1 MSRENTTLPVYVDEP
16 PWYQSTIERIG
27 TYGRRL
33 QSALVYSAAY
43 LVAVG
48 LAWSLLVT
56 MALSLPLSPAPFV
69 VGLVTFGVY
78 AGDRITDVDVDE
90 ISNPTQAAFIRRHKG
105 VLSVLSA
112 GAYGIAVALSILGG
126 PLALGITLLP
136 GGFWVLYATEWL
148 PSLSAN
154 LQRLKNILVLN
165 SALVAGAWAV
175 AVVFLPLAFANRP
188 MTTTAALLFV
198 YVFVDVF
205 INTEIPNVPDRE
217 ADAAVGVSTLP
228 VVFGVARTRQILYVL
243 EAALSGL
250 LIVGLAVGLLP
261 DPVAIATLWAMGFTI
276 AMTVFVGR
284 TTHYRRLTIAGE
296 VKQLGVVVLVAVL
309 NGVGL

>member
-1 MSRENTTLPVYVDEP
+1 MSKENTTLPVYVDDP
-16 PWYQSTIERIG
+16 PWYRSTIERVG
-27 TYGRRL
+27 AYGRRL

-56 MALSLPLSPAPFV
+56 MALSLPLSPAPVV

-90 ISNPTQAAFIRRHKG
+90 ISTPTQAAFIRRHQG
-105 VLSVLSA
+105 LLSVLSA

-136 GGFWVLYATEWL
+136 GCFWVLYATEWL
-148 PSLSAN
+148 PSLSAH

-175 AVVFLPLAFANRP
+175 AVVFLPLAFANQR
-188 MTTTAALLFV
+188 MTATATILLV

-228 VVFGVARTRQILYVL
+228 VVFGIARTRQILYVL

-250 LIVGLAVGLLP
+250 LIAALAVGLLSY
-261 DPVAIATLWAMGFTI
+261 PVAIATLWAMGFTI
-276 AMTVFVGR
+276 ATTVFVGR

-296 VKQLGVVVLVAVL
+296 IKQLGVVVLVIAL
-309 NGVGL
+309 RAVGL